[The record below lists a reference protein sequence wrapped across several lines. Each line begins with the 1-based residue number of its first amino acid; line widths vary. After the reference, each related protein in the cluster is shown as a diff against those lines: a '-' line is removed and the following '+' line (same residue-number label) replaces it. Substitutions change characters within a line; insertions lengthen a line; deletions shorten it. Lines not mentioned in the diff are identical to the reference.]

1 MIAPAIPSRPLEG
14 IPCVDD
20 DDDERCRQSLDESA
34 KIRAAAEELAA
45 QVESVDDGIVL
56 DVADD
61 GDSLVISLGDSIQQL
76 AAS

>member
-1 MIAPAIPSRPLEG
+1 MIPLSQPPPPPAAVP
-14 IPCVDD
+14 VDD
-20 DDDERCRQSLDESA
+20 DDDEACRQSLDESA
-34 KIRAAAEELAA
+34 KLRAAAEELAA
-45 QVESVDDGIVL
+45 EVDSVDDGIVL